1 MAKNAPTKFSEGGFC
16 GQFSI
21 LWIFD
26 QTASH
31 GGESQPEFFAIFLT
45 QVVDHAKMTKLMQ
58 KIVIFIEP
66 TYAAYE
72 TPTKIG
78 NIFMNRFAIDE
89 DAEIEILKICYLEHN
104 LLELTNSDFT
114 PEEGLD
120 SIL

>member
-1 MAKNAPTKFSEGGFC
+1 MAK
-16 GQFSI
+16 
-21 LWIFD
+21 
-26 QTASH
+26 
-31 GGESQPEFFAIFLT
+31 
-45 QVVDHAKMTKLMQ
+45 LMH

-89 DAEIEILKICYLEHN
+89 EVEIEILKICYLEHN
-104 LLELTNSDFT
+104 LTDLMNRNST

-120 SIL
+120 SIFELLKLI

>member
-1 MAKNAPTKFSEGGFC
+1 MAK
-16 GQFSI
+16 
-21 LWIFD
+21 
-26 QTASH
+26 
-31 GGESQPEFFAIFLT
+31 
-45 QVVDHAKMTKLMQ
+45 LMH

-89 DAEIEILKICYLEHN
+89 EVEIEVLKICYLKHN
-104 LLELTNSDFT
+104 LTDLINYKST

-120 SIL
+120 SIFELLKLIYSL